1 MAKLYGNIA
10 SSALMTFDK
19 SFARANGQPLD
30 STEIYYSLAAAEEYA
45 AGAGAYI
52 GQKIAVVE
60 NGVVTHYSIE
70 DANGTLKELGVKPI
84 GDTKTVKVTE
94 DGKISLANIPETQK
108 DEEGNDI
115 PATYNAVLVNGVLT
129 WVKPSATTVEGLSDL
144 IEALTG
150 RVDTAEADIDKL
162 EAAVGVAAKPETSE
176 GADDAVE
183 ATGLFKALDDEI
195 ARATA
200 AESAL
205 DGRITTLEGKED
217 KDTTYSV
224 KEGEKILSLDGTAF
238 GTTLSIKYTG
248 NKIQL
253 CGIGEEVISEFDASA
268 FVEDG
273 VLEDA
278 SYDAEK
284 KEITFTWNIVTGTD
298 ENGQPI
304 YKTDVVAIGDLVD
317 TYTAGNGLS
326 LVNNEFSVVVPT
338 DDKYLTVDATGVHTK
353 GIDGAIESAINTVSD
368 TLRTSISGVQSYAE
382 GVADRVRTLEG
393 RADGVDEEL
402 EVIGGSMSNMT
413 EEITG
418 LKEAL
423 QTHSNTAAQTY
434 ATKAYIGEFTTGEDD
449 YKDLDTVVA
458 YINKKAE
465 ETLSAAQGG
474 SSETAASVALALQN
488 YKNENDPKVKAN
500 TDAIAEIRPIA
511 EQGVADAKKAQDK
524 ADQVGTDLD
533 AAELE
538 ITTLKSTTSDHT
550 GRIVALETYKTEH
563 EVLYNAL
570 KTQSD
575 NHGTRI
581 AAIESTYAKQ
591 ADLETVSGKVTAN
604 EEYINTLKNTTL
616 PGINEAIGKKADATA
631 LESYYTKSDI
641 DAKTGDLGGKTI
653 VTLINEA
660 KTAATYDDTAVKALI
675 SAEEQ
680 RATAA
685 EAANTK
691 AISDLR
697 GEIGNITN
705 IMNFRGVE
713 ATLPSLEGE
722 HTYVIGDVI
731 IVEGQEYVLAEGDN
745 GIAWFAFG
753 AADAETA
760 QIQALSQRIDA
771 NETAVAVTLPAAIN
785 TAKADA
791 NKYTDDAIAA
801 IVIATSTKAGLVLAS
816 TAENAINVD
825 ATGVMTVN
833 SLNVNKLVQT
843 EGEEL
848 ILNGG
853 NAFNG

>member
-45 AGAGAYI
+45 AGAGAYV

-84 GDTKTVKVTE
+84 GDTKTVKVAE

-150 RVDTAEADIDKL
+150 RVDTAEADIEKL

-176 GADDAVE
+176 GAGDAVE

-205 DGRITTLEGKED
+205 DGRITTLEEKED

-224 KEGEKILSLDGTAF
+224 KEGEKVLSLDGTAF

-353 GIDGAIESAINTVSD
+353 GIDSAIEGAINPVAE

-382 GVADRVRTLEG
+382 GVADRVTTLEG
-393 RADGVDEEL
+393 KADGVDEEL

-413 EEITG
+413 EEING

-423 QTHSNTAAQTY
+423 QTHSNTAEQTY

-449 YKDLDTVVA
+449 YKDLGTVVA

-500 TDAIAEIRPIA
+500 TEAIAEIRPIA
-511 EQGVADAKKAQDK
+511 EQGVSDAAKAQAK

-538 ITTLKSTTSDHT
+538 ITGLKSTTSDHT

-563 EVLYNAL
+563 EVLYSAL
-570 KTQSD
+570 KSQSD

-660 KTAATYDDTAVKALI
+660 KTAATYDDTGVKALI
-675 SAEEQ
+675 TAEEQ

-685 EAANTK
+685 EQANTK

-697 GEIGNITN
+697 SEIGNITN
-705 IMNFRGVE
+705 VMNFKGVAE
-713 ATLPSLEGE
+713 ALPELSGE
-722 HTYVIGDVI
+722 HGYELGDVI
-731 IVEGQEYVLAEGDN
+731 IVDGQEYVVALDGETLT
-745 GIAWFAFG
+745 WFAFG

-760 QIQALSQRIDA
+760 QIEILSKRIDN
-771 NETAVAVTLPAAIN
+771 NEAAVTVTLPAAIN
-785 TAKADA
+785 AAEADA

-853 NAFNG
+853 NA